1 MANSLRTGISHQA
14 LPLSDYLLK
23 SKRSFL
29 DDIKVADGGKKWTVV
44 MGNEAGDLDSIA
56 SAVSYAWYMSEVNQ
70 QPAVP
75 LVQIAKEDFILREEN
90 LYALKLAGIP
100 DALEYLLS
108 VSDIEHVRP
117 FPADKLVLVDHNQL
131 GSQYLTPQTK
141 VVAVI
146 DHHEDEGFY
155 KDSAEPRLIRPCGSC
170 TSLVSSF
177 LPSDLPGPI
186 ATLLLSGIVIDTN
199 GLKPG
204 GKATQDD
211 RAAALFLAPLSTLGI
226 PSSNLTDDD
235 APPINEIAAIKAL
248 NKDLQAKKSDVSR
261 LGGWDLLR
269 RDYKEYSFTLGWAEG
284 RPTIKVGL
292 STVPA
297 QLKSWGSDGRL
308 EAEGL
313 AWMRKRG
320 LTVLGVLTS
329 FDKIKKEDRAKGKKK
344 GERTREM
351 AWIVLD
357 NRAVEP
363 VALAERLWAGIE
375 ADPVLRAKAAKGK
388 WLGDR
393 ALLPGK
399 SQIKVYK
406 QQNAEATRKAVAPLT
421 KSILE
426 GRDQPKDESTANS
439 SNPTPTDTG
448 KL

>member
-1 MANSLRTGISHQA
+1 MKQEVRAAVVHLTRSL
-14 LPLSDYLLK
+14 
-23 SKRSFL
+23 L
-29 DDIKVADGGKKWTVV
+29 DSP
-44 MGNEAGDLDSIA
+44 DLDSIA
-56 SAVSYAWYMSEVNQ
+56 SAVSYAWYMSEVTQ

-75 LVQIAKEDFILREEN
+75 LVQIAKEDFVLREEN

-100 DALEYLLS
+100 DALESLLS
-108 VSDIEHVRP
+108 ISDIEHVRP

-155 KDSAEPRLIRPCGSC
+155 KDTADPRLIRPCGSC
-170 TSLVSSF
+170 ASLVSSF
-177 LPSDLPGPI
+177 LPADVPAPI
-186 ATLLLSGIVIDTN
+186 ATLLLSSVVIDTN

-211 RAAALFLAPLSTLGI
+211 RTAALFLAPKATLGI
-226 PSSNLTDDD
+226 PASNLATDED
-235 APPINEIAAIKAL
+235 AAGSINEIPAIKEL
-248 NKDLQAKKSDVSR
+248 NKNLQAKKSDVSR

-269 RDYKEYSFTLGWAEG
+269 RDYKEYTFTLGWAEG

-297 QLKSWGSDGRL
+297 QLKSWGSNGRL

-313 AWMRKRG
+313 AWMRKRD

-329 FDKIKKEDRAKGKKK
+329 FAKVKKEDRAKGKTK
-344 GERTREM
+344 GERRREI

-357 NRAVEP
+357 SKAVDP
-363 VALAERLWAGIE
+363 IALAERLWAGID
-375 ADPVLRAKAAKGK
+375 ADPILRAKAAKGK

-399 SQIKVYK
+399 SQVKVYK

-439 SNPTPTDTG
+439 SNSSTATTTG
-448 KL
+448 LKL